1 MLTFIRYVEVYST
14 FAFLDCVRYNE
25 DFVKSRFCSILTR
38 LNKIVQ
44 LYRGLRYIEVRLN
57 RGSTTYTFFIRLQ
70 HKSGTTKRF
79 TFYISPDNL
88 FCCLKDLNLPVFGQ
102 LSCLNKF

>member
-44 LYRGLRYIEVRLN
+44 LYRELRYIEVRLN
-57 RGSTTYTFFIRLQ
+57 RGSTAYTF
-70 HKSGTTKRF
+70 
-79 TFYISPDNL
+79 
-88 FCCLKDLNLPVFGQ
+88 
-102 LSCLNKF
+102 

>member
-1 MLTFIRYVEVYST
+1 MLSFGHMLTFIRYVEVYST

-57 RGSTTYTFFIRLQ
+57 RGSTAYTF
-70 HKSGTTKRF
+70 
-79 TFYISPDNL
+79 
-88 FCCLKDLNLPVFGQ
+88 
-102 LSCLNKF
+102 

>member
-44 LYRGLRYIEVRLN
+44 LHRGLRYIEVRLN
-57 RGSTTYTFFIRLQ
+57 RGSTAYTF
-70 HKSGTTKRF
+70 
-79 TFYISPDNL
+79 
-88 FCCLKDLNLPVFGQ
+88 
-102 LSCLNKF
+102 

>member
-44 LYRGLRYIEVRLN
+44 LYRGLRYIEIRLN
-57 RGSTTYTFFIRLQ
+57 RGSTAYTF
-70 HKSGTTKRF
+70 
-79 TFYISPDNL
+79 
-88 FCCLKDLNLPVFGQ
+88 
-102 LSCLNKF
+102 